1 MLYRYFGSASAVS
14 MYSCEIRVGDIK
26 EIQPEKK
33 KCKNG
38 ENNTLLTNI
47 NKL

>member
-1 MLYRYFGSASAVS
+1 MLYRYFGSASAMS
-14 MYSCEIRVGDIK
+14 MYPCEIRVGDIK
-26 EIQPEKK
+26 EIQLEKKK

-47 NKL
+47 N